1 MLVRETVFAVVIVVA
16 GCGATY
22 HRPDWTRVPRSSG
35 LDPKS
40 RLADLTRSQLAALC
54 AWKIEVL
61 GGYGKR
67 YVCNQTK
74 AVTTYTRSQCRQLSA
89 PTSDRCSAT
98 VGDDERCVIAIS
110 ADPCEKDWGR
120 TVECG
125 RVIRNCWAPR
135 R

>member
-1 MLVRETVFAVVIVVA
+1 MRAERIVFAVVVVA

-35 LDPKS
+35 LDPKT
-40 RLADLTRSQLAALC
+40 RLADLSSSQLQALC

-67 YVCNQTK
+67 YVCSQTRTV
-74 AVTTYTRSQCRQLSA
+74 ATSTRSYCRQLSA

-98 VGDDERCVIAIS
+98 VGEDERCVIAIS
-110 ADPCEKDWGR
+110 ANPCEKDWGR
-120 TVECG
+120 SSQCG
-125 RVIRNCWAPR
+125 NVIRNCWGSR